1 MNRGSL
7 SDSRWHIELAK
18 RVISLEAQE
27 LLRMQERL
35 GEEIY
40 EAVEILYNCKGRVVV
55 TGMGKSGIIARKIA
69 ATLASTGTPSLF
81 LHPAEGIHG
90 DLGMVMREDAVIAL
104 SNSGETPEVINLLPS
119 IKRLGIPLVAL
130 TGNPNST
137 LAKRSD
143 VVLDTGV
150 SQEACPLGIVPTAS
164 TTSALAMGDALAVV
178 LLERRGFK
186 KEDFA
191 LFHPGGSLG
200 KRLLL
205 TVEDL
210 MHKGEEIPKVNLST
224 PLKEAIIEISSKRL
238 GITTV
243 LDEEEVVRG
252 VITDGDLRRIIE
264 REGEGMF
271 GLAAGDV
278 MTRNPKTITKEAL
291 AAKALNIMEKHSI
304 TALVVVDP
312 KGRPEGLL
320 HMHDILKAG
329 VV

>member
-1 MNRGSL
+1 MSSARIP
-7 SDSRWHIELAK
+7 DPAWHVELA
-18 RVISLEAQE
+18 REVISLEAHE
-27 LLRMQERL
+27 LLRMQEGL
-35 GEEIY
+35 GDEIF
-40 EAVEILYNCKGRVVV
+40 EAVEVLYNCRGRVVV
-55 TGMGKSGIIARKIA
+55 TGMGKSGIIARKIS

-90 DLGMVMREDAVIAL
+90 DLGMVMRDDVVVAL

-119 IKRLGIPLVAL
+119 IKRLGIPLIAL
-130 TGNPNST
+130 TGNPSST
-137 LAKRSD
+137 LAQRSD
-143 VVLDTGV
+143 VVLNTGV
-150 SQEACPLGIVPTAS
+150 SKEACPLGIVPTAS

-191 LFHPGGSLG
+191 LFHPGGALG

-210 MHKGEEIPKVNLST
+210 MHKGDGIPKVNLST

-243 LDEEEVVRG
+243 LDDEDVVKG

-264 REGEGMF
+264 REGERMF
-271 GLAAGDV
+271 SLTAGEV
-278 MTRNPKTITKEAL
+278 MTRNPKLVTPDAL
-291 AAKALNIMEKHSI
+291 AAKALNIMEKHKI
-304 TALVVVDP
+304 TALVVVDQA
-312 KGRPEGLL
+312 KRPVGLL
-320 HMHDILKAG
+320 HMHDILNAG

>member
-1 MNRGSL
+1 MSSSSPGP
-7 SDSRWHIELAK
+7 RWHIELA
-18 RVISLEAQE
+18 RQVISLETRE
-27 LLRMQERL
+27 LLNMQERL
-35 GEEIY
+35 GEEIFR
-40 EAVEILYNCKGRVVV
+40 AVEILYHCRGRVVV

-90 DLGMVMREDAVIAL
+90 DLGMVMREDAVVAL

-130 TGNPNST
+130 TGNLEST

-210 MHKGEEIPKVNLST
+210 MHRGEEIPRVNLST

-238 GITTV
+238 GITAV
-243 LDEEEVVRG
+243 LDNNGVVQG

-271 GLAAGDV
+271 TLAAGQV
-278 MTRNPKTITKEAL
+278 MSRNPKTVTRDAL
-291 AAKALNIMEKHSI
+291 AARALNIMEKHSI
-304 TALVVVDP
+304 TALVVVD
-312 KGRPEGLL
+312 GDQRPEGLL

>member
-1 MNRGSL
+1 MSVILKDPN
-7 SDSRWHIELAK
+7 WHITLAK

-27 LLRMQERL
+27 LLSMKERL
-35 GEEIY
+35 GDEMFR
-40 EAVEILYNCKGRVVV
+40 AVEILYNCSGRVVV

-90 DLGMVMREDAVIAL
+90 DLGMVMREDAVVAL

-119 IKRLGIPLVAL
+119 IKRLGIPLISL
-130 TGNPNST
+130 TGNPDST

-191 LFHPGGSLG
+191 MFHPGGALG

-205 TVEDL
+205 TVDDL
-210 MHKGEEIPKVNLST
+210 MHRGDEIPVVHLST

-243 LDEEEVVRG
+243 LDDNGVVQG

-264 REGEGMF
+264 REGEAMF
-271 GLAAGDV
+271 SLTAGEV
-278 MTRNPKTITKEAL
+278 MTRGPKTISRDAL
-291 AAKALNIMEKHSI
+291 AAKALNLMERHSI
-304 TALVVVDP
+304 TALVVVDE
-312 KGRPEGLL
+312 GNRPEGLL

>member
-7 SDSRWHIELAK
+7 YDSRWHIELAK

>member
-1 MNRGSL
+1 MSSSL
-7 SDSRWHIELAK
+7 APSWHVELAR

-35 GEEIY
+35 GEEIFQ
-40 EAVEILYNCKGRVVV
+40 AVELLYHCKGRVVV

-90 DLGMVMREDAVIAL
+90 DLGMVMREDVVVAL

-119 IKRLGIPLVAL
+119 IKRLGIPLIAL
-130 TGNPNST
+130 TGNLNST

-150 SQEACPLGIVPTAS
+150 SKEACPLGIVPTAS

-210 MHKGEEIPKVNLST
+210 MHRGEEIPVVSVST

-243 LDEEEVVRG
+243 LDDSGVVKG

-271 GLAAGDV
+271 SLTAGEV
-278 MTRNPKTITKEAL
+278 MTRNPKTISREAL
-291 AAKALNIMEKHSI
+291 AAKALNVMERHSI
-304 TALVVVDP
+304 TALVVVDENN
-312 KGRPEGLL
+312 RPVGLL

>member
-7 SDSRWHIELAK
+7 YDSRWHIELAK

-40 EAVEILYNCKGRVVV
+40 RAVEILYNCKGRVVV

-243 LDEEEVVRG
+243 LDEEGVVRG

>member
-1 MNRGSL
+1 
-7 SDSRWHIELAK
+7 
-18 RVISLEAQE
+18 
-27 LLRMQERL
+27 
-35 GEEIY
+35 
-40 EAVEILYNCKGRVVV
+40 
-55 TGMGKSGIIARKIA
+55 
-69 ATLASTGTPSLF
+69 
-81 LHPAEGIHG
+81 
-90 DLGMVMREDAVIAL
+90 
-104 SNSGETPEVINLLPS
+104 
-119 IKRLGIPLVAL
+119 
-130 TGNPNST
+130 
-137 LAKRSD
+137 

-150 SQEACPLGIVPTAS
+150 SKEACPLGIVPTAS

-210 MHKGEEIPKVNLST
+210 MHRGEEIPVVSVST

-243 LDEEEVVRG
+243 LDDSGVVKG

-271 GLAAGDV
+271 SLTAGEV
-278 MTRNPKTITKEAL
+278 MTRNPKTISREAL
-291 AAKALNIMEKHSI
+291 AAKALNVMERHSI
-304 TALVVVDP
+304 TALVVVDENN
-312 KGRPEGLL
+312 RPVGLL

>member
-1 MNRGSL
+1 M
-7 SDSRWHIELAK
+7 DSHNTPDLAWHVKLAK
-18 RVISLEAQE
+18 EVISLEAQE

-35 GEEIY
+35 GEEIFQ
-40 EAVEILYNCKGRVVV
+40 AVEILYDCRGRVVV
-55 TGMGKSGIIARKIA
+55 TGMGKSGIIARKIS

-90 DLGMVMREDAVIAL
+90 DLGMVMREDAVVAL
-104 SNSGETPEVINLLPS
+104 SNSGETPEVISLLPS
-119 IKRLGIPLVAL
+119 IKRLGIPLIAL
-130 TGNPNST
+130 TGNPLST
-137 LAKRSD
+137 LAQRSD

-150 SQEACPLGIVPTAS
+150 SKEACPLGIVPTAS

-205 TVEDL
+205 TVGDL
-210 MHKGEEIPKVNLST
+210 MHTGSEIPKVDVDTS
-224 PLKEAIIEISSKRL
+224 LKDAIIEISSKRL

-243 LDEEEVVRG
+243 LGGEGTVQG

-264 REGEGMF
+264 REGERMF
-271 GLAAGDV
+271 SLTAGEV
-278 MTRNPKTITKEAL
+278 MTRNPKLITSEAL
-291 AAKALNIMEKHSI
+291 AAKALNIMERHKI
-304 TALVVVDP
+304 TALVVVDDA
-312 KGRPEGLL
+312 KRPVGLL
-320 HMHDILKAG
+320 HMHDILNAG